1 MKLNQHMALFI
12 MRKIEDGAEVS
23 DNPKAFGV
31 CQHCRLPLSAP
42 FEVQGKPIDGYFVPD
57 YHSH

>member
-1 MKLNQHMALFI
+1 MALFI